1 MKQALSKTL
10 RAGVI
15 AALTFAS
22 SVMAQAPLDY
32 RQVPGASPEPIT
44 EGAGL
49 KSREDLEAFI
59 DGVMAAHLKQNH
71 LAGAQVAV
79 VKDGEIFF
87 SKGYGYADVEKR
99 LPVDPATTLF
109 RPGSVAKVFT
119 WVAVMQLVEQGKLD
133 LDKDVNTYL
142 TQFKIPATF
151 DAPITLRNALTH
163 TPGLEDG
170 GIGYLFKR
178 TTADLEPLAD
188 SLAAHM
194 PKRMRPPTT
203 DFSGD
208 GGNASYSNYA
218 TALAGLIVA
227 NVSGMS
233 FDDYLDKHIFEP
245 LEMQHS
251 TFRQPLPPAIASDMA
266 KGYTF
271 KEGIWKPYEH
281 EFEVIQFAP
290 AGSLSA
296 STNDMANFMIAHLN
310 YGEFKGQR
318 ILKEETARLMQSRVF
333 SPGPHVNGAG
343 LGLFETWVNGRRVI
357 GHWGDMQTFHTSMDL
372 LPEARIGIYVSYNSS
387 HLDGTSIAREDLLRA
402 FMDRYYPAKLPK
414 LTPPAD
420 FKDRAG
426 KYAGSYTLTRH
437 SYTTAERLFTLG
449 GAAKVVPTKDNTLMI
464 AAGDKATQWV
474 EIAPNTF
481 RQIDKDENITFFENA
496 KGEITGISLRLPYV
510 AFYRLAWYQTPQL
523 HWFVLGFGLLC
534 FIVALVSCLRHWKID
549 RAATGPLRYAR
560 RLAAATGLLLLLF
573 VILLVASLA
582 ANIETLFMGFPL
594 TFKLALVLPL
604 LAIPLAL
611 ATLVLAVKAWREG
624 WWTRYGRAQYSVIAL
639 FGLLF
644 LWSLHSVNLIGWN
657 FG

>member
-15 AALTFAS
+15 AALTLAS
-22 SVMAQAPLDY
+22 SAMAQKPLDY
-32 RQVPGASPEPIT
+32 RPVPGASPEPIT

-49 KSREDLEAFI
+49 RSREDLEAFL
-59 DGVMAAHLKQNH
+59 DGAMAAHMKQNH

-87 SKGYGYADVEKR
+87 SKGYGYADLETRK
-99 LPVDPATTLF
+99 PVDPATTLF
-109 RPGSVAKVFT
+109 RPGSVSKVFT

-142 TQFKIPATF
+142 TQFKFPATF
-151 DAPITLRNALTH
+151 NAPITLRNVMTH
-163 TPGLEDG
+163 TAGLEDG
-170 GIGYLFKR
+170 GVGYLFLKSA
-178 TTADLEPLAD
+178 ADLVPLAD
-188 SLAAHM
+188 SLAAHI
-194 PKRMRPPTT
+194 PARVRPPTT
-203 DFSGD
+203 DFSEGS
-208 GGNASYSNYA
+208 NASYSNYA

-251 TFRQPLPPAIASDMA
+251 SFRQPLPPALAIDMA
-266 KGYTF
+266 KGYSF
-271 KEGIWKPYEH
+271 EAGVWKPYEH
-281 EFEVIQFAP
+281 AFEVVQFAP

-296 STNDMANFMIAHLN
+296 STHDMANFMIANLN
-310 YGEFKGQR
+310 YGEFKGKR

-343 LGLFETWVNGRRVI
+343 LGVFETWVNGRRVI

-372 LPEARIGIYVSYNSS
+372 LPEARVGLYVSYNSS
-387 HLDGTSIAREDLLRA
+387 HEDGTSIAREDLLRA

-420 FKDRAG
+420 FKTRAG
-426 KYAGSYTLTRH
+426 KYAGNYTLTRH
-437 SYTTAERLFTLG
+437 SYTTAERMFSLA
-449 GAAKVVPTKDNTLMI
+449 GAAKVVPTEDNTLML
-464 AAGDKATQWV
+464 AAGGKATQWV

-496 KGEITGISLRLPYV
+496 AGEITGISLRMPFI

-534 FIVALVSCLRHWKID
+534 FIVALVSGLRHLKTD
-549 RAATGPLRYAR
+549 RAVAGPARYAR
-560 RLAAATGLLLLLF
+560 RVAAATGLLLILF
-573 VILLVASLA
+573 TILLVGSIA
-582 ANIETLFMGFPL
+582 AGIDSLFMGYPL

-611 ATLVLAVKAWREG
+611 ATLVFAVKAWREG

-644 LWSLHSVNLIGWN
+644 LWSLSTVNLIGWN